1 MLTHGAAV
9 RGLLPQKRLV
19 AFSCSM
25 RRLIDP
31 GRLYKL
37 TTEQSK
43 SVNEIARV
51 CVLQSIAGRWKKACD
66 KNLYYERVKYC
77 GALASYKMRNN
88 SMATSFILQEI

>member
-1 MLTHGAAV
+1 MLAHGAAV

-51 CVLQSIAGRWKKACD
+51 CVLQSIADRWKKACDACD
-66 KNLYYERVKYC
+66 KNLYYEQVKYC
-77 GALASYKMRNN
+77 GAPCK
-88 SMATSFILQEI
+88 LQNEK